1 MEVVHRRVI
10 FLLVVGIIFVI
21 TVFVFLRRFWH
32 FSAPFANSIQNRIEG
47 LDADGCPISVSQCI
61 IPGMQDILNKK
72 IQHQQDLISKYTSE
86 IVNIERRYPT
96 RFQIISADISGYYM
110 DATTNKPSPSPTI
123 YANWVS
129 GKLPYPQ
136 LSFYFPNPEVGPDG
150 DPGPQGPNG
159 LADPSSFKMPAGIM
173 GPPGYIGQPQQL

>member
-21 TVFVFLRRFWH
+21 TVFVFLRRFWQ
-32 FSAPFANSIQNRIEG
+32 FSAEG
-47 LDADGCPISVSQCI
+47 LDADGCPISVSQCT
-61 IPGMQDILNKK
+61 IPGMQDKLNKK
-72 IQHQQDLISKYTSE
+72 IQHQQDLISKYTYE
-86 IVNIERRYPT
+86 IVNIEGRYPT
-96 RFQIISADISGYYM
+96 TFQIISADISGYYM
-110 DATTNKPSPSPTI
+110 DATTKSSSPSPTI

-136 LSFYFPNPEVGPDG
+136 LAFYFPNPVVGPDG